1 MPVSDTA
8 ANEIHIMLKTKSRD
22 EFFIKKGLS
31 LVKNRPEKALLSVCM
46 CNLPDN
52 SLCSDNRLGSMK
64 NTPLPENLGI
74 RRGKFSELPAL
85 SYTFLSK
92 TYTDFILRGAN
103 PLIGSEKC
111 YIYLSNNRNNGFT

>member
-52 SLCSDNRLGSMK
+52 SLYGVSMEKHSASRKPRDSPWQILGTARAVLYFFVK
-64 NTPLPENLGI
+64 NL
-74 RRGKFSELPAL
+74 
-85 SYTFLSK
+85 Y
-92 TYTDFILRGAN
+92 
-103 PLIGSEKC
+103 
-111 YIYLSNNRNNGFT
+111 